1 MKTLYIA
8 TFIFFCFVSKSQSNL
23 TSDTTNRTV
32 NLLHKLEGTYQLQ
45 IINSRELPTI
55 SLGMLDKIQAKR
67 QQTDTVYLSIKQNF
81 KIMILPHSIIEKK
94 DFVAIKRVA
103 YISN

>member
-1 MKTLYIA
+1 
-8 TFIFFCFVSKSQSNL
+8 
-23 TSDTTNRTV
+23 
-32 NLLHKLEGTYQLQ
+32 
-45 IINSRELPTI
+45 
-55 SLGMLDKIQAKR
+55 MLDKIQAKR